1 MIDLRTEPFGFTIDE
16 AALVAKAEETNP
28 DLLYLSLPNN
38 PTGAVFNPEVIIS
51 AAPEET
57 AVVIDLTLPSREIDA
72 RALTRGLYRK
82 FGGRRD
88 LFLVGSTSKSH
99 GTAEYRIGWTVCAK
113 PEEAERLGK
122 ENRNAV

>member
-16 AALVAKAEETNP
+16 AALVTKAEETNP

-57 AVVIDLTLPSREIDA
+57 AVVIDLTLPSREIRA

-82 FGGRRD
+82 FGGRGD
-88 LFLVGSTSKSH
+88 LVLVGPPPTH
-99 GTAEYRIGWTVCAK
+99 HRTA
-113 PEEAERLGK
+113 
-122 ENRNAV
+122 